1 VTADAARLRR
11 WGFFLLAIV
20 AIYGAGAVA
29 LRIGTGRTEMPV
41 LGYATVFGLAD
52 ALFAVGIVLIYRASR
67 VINFAHAA
75 FGVVAAA
82 LFYELVSYVGFPYW
96 VALPASIAA
105 AAVLAML
112 AELLLIRR
120 FFTAPRLVVTVV
132 TIGIGQLLSGL
143 AGGIPGLLGDSHF
156 QPGQPTTP
164 LTDFH
169 WQAFPVVFT
178 GDDLLLVVASVAAFI
193 GLAVFFRTSRKGVAV
208 RGAAENA
215 DRASLLGANT
225 RSLSTLVWALSGALA
240 GLGAVLQVPIV
251 GYNSA
256 SAGASVGTGPLLL
269 ALLAA
274 VVAGMDDLPTA
285 VVASVAVAVFQQVV
299 FIIFHNT
306 DAVDVGVL
314 LAIVVILLL
323 RRKSLS
329 RVDEASTSSWAA
341 TEEVRPIPAE
351 LASLP
356 VVRTG
361 VRRLAVAL
369 GIVVLGFPFVMSTS
383 QTSLG
388 SSFLIDGIVV
398 ISLVVLT
405 GWGGQVSLG
414 QWAFVAVGAVIGGGL
429 YAETHM
435 PFLLALLIG
444 SLAGSV
450 VAVVLGFTALR
461 VRGVYLAVTTLAFAV
476 VMSTEGL
483 NSKYMGGL
491 IAPNINRPSFLSI
504 RTNDDRVFYYVC
516 LAALIA
522 MWWAAIGLRRSRTG
536 RVLIALRENERGA
549 QALGVN
555 LVRTRLATFA
565 LSGFMAAFAGVLLA
579 VDERGVSPYGFG
591 ADQSIQ
597 IFIAAVIGG
606 LGSIQGALL
615 GALYFAVVDFVIP
628 GAVGQLL
635 ASSVGLLLVLLFIPG
650 GLGSLAY
657 SGRDAVLRRIAIRR
671 RIWVPSLLPE
681 RMLLGGGTDRAPL
694 LPRSA
699 SAAEEGEV
707 TVRYRLPSRV
717 RVAGGS
723 QKTRGWTF

>member
-1 VTADAARLRR
+1 MTVNAARLRR
-11 WGFFLLAIV
+11 SAIFGLAIV

-29 LRIGTGRTEMPV
+29 LRIRTGHTDIPV
-41 LGYATVFGLAD
+41 LGYATVFGFAY
-52 ALFAVGIVLIYRASR
+52 ALYAVGIVLIYRASR

-132 TIGIGQLLSGL
+132 TIGIGQLLSAV
-143 AGGIPGLLGDSHF
+143 AGDVPSLLGDSHF

-164 LTDFH
+164 LTHFH

-215 DRASLLGANT
+215 DRASLLGVNT

-240 GLGAVLQVPIV
+240 GLAAVLQVPIV

-299 FIIFHNT
+299 FFIFHNT
-306 DAVDVGVL
+306 DAVDLFVL
-314 LAIVVILLL
+314 VAIVVTFLLK
-323 RRKSLS
+323 RKSLS
-329 RVDEASTSSWAA
+329 RVDDASTSSWAA

-444 SLAGSV
+444 SLAGSA

-461 VRGVYLAVTTLAFAV
+461 VRGVYLAVTTLAFCRGHV
-476 VMSTEGL
+476 H
-483 NSKYMGGL
+483 
-491 IAPNINRPSFLSI
+491 P
-504 RTNDDRVFYYVC
+504 
-516 LAALIA
+516 
-522 MWWAAIGLRRSRTG
+522 
-536 RVLIALRENERGA
+536 GA
-549 QALGVN
+549 QQQVHGRAH
-555 LVRTRLATFA
+555 RPQHQPP
-565 LSGFMAAFAGVLLA
+565 VLP
-579 VDERGVSPYGFG
+579 VHPHQR
-591 ADQSIQ
+591 
-597 IFIAAVIGG
+597 
-606 LGSIQGALL
+606 
-615 GALYFAVVDFVIP
+615 
-628 GAVGQLL
+628 
-635 ASSVGLLLVLLFIPG
+635 
-650 GLGSLAY
+650 
-657 SGRDAVLRRIAIRR
+657 
-671 RIWVPSLLPE
+671 
-681 RMLLGGGTDRAPL
+681 
-694 LPRSA
+694 
-699 SAAEEGEV
+699 
-707 TVRYRLPSRV
+707 
-717 RVAGGS
+717 
-723 QKTRGWTF
+723 